1 MADKNKS
8 IEDFVKFTCSTETE
22 ARSYLENAGWNTEM
36 ALLMYFDDR
45 DERMDATTDRS
56 CQNSAAPAAENI
68 ADSDNDEPTE
78 AEAPEPFTFA
88 ATPERSSTGRQGPV
102 RVNRSNIRTFS
113 SLRSNNDDDDDEDQL
128 YYAGGSQGSGQQIM
142 GNDRRGDVAGEVF
155 KHLKQMVSV
164 GDIELAGPSKESG
177 RASKFSGP
185 GYRLGQTPDDTKV
198 IGGTSSQNSDERPEI
213 HLRLWRNGFT
223 VGDEP
228 LRPYSN
234 PENREAI
241 DMLLRGEV
249 PVSLIPPGTTDG
261 KVNVQVEDLR
271 HENYSGST
279 TRGKYFTGQG
289 HVLGNVVPDVVT
301 NEGPTTPVQS
311 ETTTQSSEPPS
322 ASPLQV
328 NDNEPTTTVVI
339 RLPNGTR
346 SQVRLNLNHTVEDLR
361 GHLTTVH
368 RELNGQVFA
377 FMVNF
382 PPKEV
387 TDENLS
393 IKDAGLM
400 NSSVY
405 LRVKK

>member
-1 MADKNKS
+1 MAEKTKS

-22 ARSYLENAGWNTEM
+22 ARTYLENAGWNTEM

-45 DERMDATTDRS
+45 DDRMDATTDHS
-56 CQNSAAPAAENI
+56 TPAFIPPAEESAT
-68 ADSDNDEPTE
+68 SDDEPTE

-88 ATPERSSTGRQGPV
+88 ATPERSSTGRPAPI
-102 RVNRSNIRTFS
+102 RVNRSNIRTFA
-113 SLRSNNDDDDDEDQL
+113 SLRANNDEEDDDQL
-128 YYAGGSQGSGQQIM
+128 YYAGGSQSSGQQIM
-142 GNDRRGDVAGEVF
+142 GNDRRSDVAGEVF

-164 GDIELAGPSKESG
+164 GDIELAGPSRDTG
-177 RASKFSGP
+177 RNSRFSGT

-198 IGGTSSQNSDERPEI
+198 IGGPTTQRSDDRPEI

-241 DMLLRGEV
+241 DLLLRGEV
-249 PVSLIPPGTTDG
+249 PMSLIPPGTTDG

-271 HENYSGST
+271 HESYAWPSN
-279 TRGKYFTGQG
+279 RDRYFTGQG
-289 HVLGNVVPDVVT
+289 HVLGNVVPDVIT
-301 NEGPTTPVQS
+301 NEPNPVSAPAENTQTIETP
-311 ETTTQSSEPPS
+311 P
-322 ASPLQV
+322 ASPLKV
-328 NDNEPTTTVVI
+328 NEDEPITTVII
-339 RLPNGTR
+339 RLPNGAR
-346 SQVRLNLNHTVEDLR
+346 SQVRLNLTHTVEDLR
-361 GHLTTVH
+361 GHLAIIH
-368 RELNGQVFA
+368 SELNDQLFA

-387 TDENLS
+387 TDEKMT